1 MALVIG
7 AFSTLGEAERATRAL
22 LESGFPPSALS
33 ATARA
38 GGGRLLLAE
47 HVPVQAVGEP
57 ARLVNRTERIGASA
71 VIGGLAGAVLTALA
85 LLLLPFAGV
94 DPLTPVAPLRG
105 FLSGGMAFALVVLL
119 GALAA
124 GGLGALLHRTRG
136 LTNDLAVRYA
146 MRIEQGDTVLA
157 VRTASAGESRAAQRR
172 WPCTGPCRPT
182 SHPGR
187 WSPSGSLWPRWGSPP
202 VRTEGVP
209 GGPCWPGP
217 VSAGLCR
224 RAQGCAATPPRR
236 ARGRNAPAP

>member
-47 HVPVQAVGEP
+47 HVPVQAVGDP

-71 VIGGLAGAVLTALA
+71 VIGGLAGAVLTVLA

-157 VRTASAGESRAAQRR
+157 VRTASAGEARSAQETMAVHGALQAHVTSGTLEPIGEPLAPVGVAA
-172 WPCTGPCRPT
+172 
-182 SHPGR
+182 S
-187 WSPSGSLWPRWGSPP
+187 S
-202 VRTEGVP
+202 
-209 GGPCWPGP
+209 
-217 VSAGLCR
+217 
-224 RAQGCAATPPRR
+224 
-236 ARGRNAPAP
+236 N